1 MPWAATSFTDCTLVP
16 YLINKNS
23 YVNCNDG
30 SQKVFLQ
37 IIVVLAGL
45 DEQVGLD
52 VRLHLLHRSHKVIIP
67 TIHLKIN
74 E

>member
-1 MPWAATSFTDCTLVP
+1 M
-16 YLINKNS
+16 
-23 YVNCNDG
+23 VNGNVNRNDG